1 MRGKKKLGKKNIKK
15 VEKYQLSVIS
25 YQLSV
30 IIRITVFPLDDK
42 FVFGDILFFLADILQ
57 LFAEWAKWAKLEGGG
72 RGGAEKI
79 ARAEGP

>member
-1 MRGKKKLGKKNIKK
+1 MYLI
-15 VEKYQLSVIS
+15 
-25 YQLSV
+25 V

-57 LFAEWAKWAKLEGGG
+57 LFAKWAKWAELEGGG

-79 ARAEGP
+79 ARAEGPMAIFGAP

>member
-1 MRGKKKLGKKNIKK
+1 MRPERLPAASHSVDVTKKWYKSKI
-15 VEKYQLSVIS
+15 
-25 YQLSV
+25 
-30 IIRITVFPLDDK
+30 IIRITLFPLNDK

>member
-1 MRGKKKLGKKNIKK
+1 MF
-15 VEKYQLSVIS
+15 KYVQSLYHII
-25 YQLSV
+25 

>member
-1 MRGKKKLGKKNIKK
+1 M
-15 VEKYQLSVIS
+15 
-25 YQLSV
+25 
-30 IIRITVFPLDDK
+30 FPLDDK

-79 ARAEGP
+79 ARAEGPLAIFGEPERPEPGSGASGAKTSQLTQQKRV